1 MEGVRAEALG
11 QTKLAFDDLVNQLYA
26 GQDPPCVEEA
36 LEAEHRAHAAFYPPV
51 ILFDNV
57 VQVGTVSNLDGIVP
71 TVIEFIIHAH
81 APQSGMGGLEA
92 IQGNYSPLAVA
103 LESFTEE
110 GLGGGDV
117 TRSTEVGFDG
127 FALFINSAVEVHP
140 LTAYFE
146 VGLVYAPGIAD
157 RPLVGLPTFLEL
169 WDVAYDPA
177 QDCARGDADAQFPGQ
192 LGQVPVTKLKAQIPA
207 QTGDDDVVSKP
218 AAAKERMTQ

>member
-57 VQVGTVSNLDGIVP
+57 VQVGTISNLDGIVP

-92 IQGNYSPLAVA
+92 IQGNYSRLAVA

-140 LTAYFE
+140 LTAYLE
-146 VGLVYAPGIAD
+146 VGLVHPLGIAH
-157 RPLVGLPTFLEL
+157 RTLVGLPAFLEL
-169 WDVAYDPA
+169 WNVAYYPS
-177 QDCARGDADAQFPGQ
+177 QDCARGDADAEFSDKF
-192 LGQVPVTKLKAQIPA
+192 GQVPVAEFKTQIPA
-207 QTGDDDVVSKP
+207 HTGD
-218 AAAKERMTQ
+218 